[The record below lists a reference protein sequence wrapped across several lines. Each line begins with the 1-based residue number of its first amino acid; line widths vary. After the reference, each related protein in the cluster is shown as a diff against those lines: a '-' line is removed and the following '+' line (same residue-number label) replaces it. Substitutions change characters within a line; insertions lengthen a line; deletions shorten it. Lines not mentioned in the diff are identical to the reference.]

1 MWVWVWVRVRV
12 WVWVWV
18 RVRVW
23 VRMRAG
29 TAAAAASTTSGA
41 HRCNVAARGAAGPK
55 QRVRESTVVRREQQA
70 LTVRVEPTD
79 GRDTDGTLAACCS
92 KQVAHRWQR
101 SALSAALGGGV
112 GGHGGDV
119 ALRLVEGDVLAR
131 RWRREQLPIQP
142 QREDSSSRVEHLRVA
157 VSHAATH

>member
-1 MWVWVWVRVRV
+1 MRVWVWVRVRV

-18 RVRVW
+18 RVW
-23 VRMRAG
+23 VRMRAR

-79 GRDTDGTLAACCS
+79 GRDTDGTPAAHGCS

-131 RWRREQLPIQP
+131 RRRREQLPIQP
-142 QREDSSSRVEHLRVA
+142 QRADGSSRVEHLRVA